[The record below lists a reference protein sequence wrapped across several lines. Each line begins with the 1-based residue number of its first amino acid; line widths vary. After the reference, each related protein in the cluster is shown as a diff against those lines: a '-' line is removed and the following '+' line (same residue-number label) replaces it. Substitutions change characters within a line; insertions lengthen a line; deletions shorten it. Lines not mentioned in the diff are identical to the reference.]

1 MAEKALSPRLSVEE
15 LSKHVADIKV
25 HAEVSSELDEHHSEA
40 MKLPLGRVSDEQL
53 LAEVARRGLDVH
65 HTVTADMVKKV
76 YKFVKLLGHGASGE
90 VHLVE
95 KLSNGE
101 RFACKIVA
109 RDGSMNDLAS
119 MSTEIEIMKR
129 VRHRHV
135 VSMYELFESPKCLWI
150 ILELVDGGDVRGL
163 LAQLDHYSEALAS
176 KHMKQMFQGIHYLHS
191 RGIVHR
197 DLKMDNILIAG
208 EATTG
213 DIKLADFGLSALV
226 EIGRNGYD
234 ANESSKRKHYNGL
247 EEMWGTPTHYAPELI
262 KGGYGPQAD
271 IWSLGCVLYE
281 MLTGEPAFECYED
294 EDDNALYKRILHRE
308 INMDKLK
315 GISAEGKDL
324 LLGLLTVD
332 PTKRLS
338 ATEALKHPWI
348 TGEAHTD
355 DHHQHLHDTHTNM
368 KKKVEVKVEKGNDGK
383 TGLMDYFFKA
393 KDPSA
398 PTPKVSPR
406 K

>member
-15 LSKHVADIKV
+15 LSKHVSDIKI
-25 HAEVSSELDEHHSEA
+25 HAEVSSELDEHHNEA
-40 MKLPLGRVSDEQL
+40 MKLPLGKVTDEQL

-150 ILELVDGGDVRGL
+150 ILELVGGGDVRGL

-176 KHMKQMFQGIHYLHS
+176 KHMRQMFQGIHYLHS

-234 ANESSKRKHYNGL
+234 LNESSKRKQYNGL

-281 MLTGEPAFECYED
+281 MLTGHAAFECFDD
-294 EDDNALYKRILHRE
+294 EDDNALFKRILHRE
-308 INMDKLK
+308 IDLDRLK
-315 GISAEGKDL
+315 SISAEGRDL

-338 ATEALKHPWI
+338 ATEALKHPWV

-355 DHHQHLHDTHTNM
+355 DHHQHLHDTHDKM
-368 KKKVEVKVEKGNDGK
+368 KKKAENKVQKGADGK
-383 TGLMDYFFKA
+383 TGLMDFFFKQA
-393 KDPSA
+393 PSA

>member
-1 MAEKALSPRLSVEE
+1 
-15 LSKHVADIKV
+15 
-25 HAEVSSELDEHHSEA
+25 
-40 MKLPLGRVSDEQL
+40 
-53 LAEVARRGLDVH
+53 
-65 HTVTADMVKKV
+65 
-76 YKFVKLLGHGASGE
+76 
-90 VHLVE
+90 
-95 KLSNGE
+95 
-101 RFACKIVA
+101 
-109 RDGSMNDLAS
+109 
-119 MSTEIEIMKR
+119 
-129 VRHRHV
+129 
-135 VSMYELFESPKCLWI
+135 
-150 ILELVDGGDVRGL
+150 
-163 LAQLDHYSEALAS
+163 
-176 KHMKQMFQGIHYLHS
+176 MKQMLQGIHYLHS

-234 ANESSKRKHYNGL
+234 ANESSKRKQYTGL

-308 INMDKLK
+308 INLDKLK
-315 GISAEGKDL
+315 GISHEGKDL

-338 ATEALKHPWI
+338 ATEALKHPWV

-355 DHHQHLHDTHTNM
+355 DHHQHLQDTHSNIR
-368 KKKVEVKVEKGNDGK
+368 KKAENKVEKGNDGK
-383 TGLMDYFFKA
+383 AGLMDFFFKT
-393 KDPSA
+393 KDPTGA
-398 PTPKVSPR
+398 TPKVSPR